1 MEVPS
6 TLSKEEM
13 GILKPLIDEKVETDR
28 LITGRGDEG
37 DWVIAPLQVVDTEK
51 PKQVKTATLV
61 KPKRKG
67 WKKQET
73 VMEVKSMEEI
83 QKEELKKKL

>member
-1 MEVPS
+1 M
-6 TLSKEEM
+6 
-13 GILKPLIDEKVETDR
+13 
-28 LITGRGDEG
+28 
-37 DWVIAPLQVVDTEK
+37 DTEK
-51 PKQVKTATLV
+51 PKQVKTATPV

>member
-1 MEVPS
+1 M
-6 TLSKEEM
+6 
-13 GILKPLIDEKVETDR
+13 
-28 LITGRGDEG
+28 
-37 DWVIAPLQVVDTEK
+37 DTEK